1 MSSWSGS
8 DLIGKTQNGVQP
20 IYQDGFPPMGYLS
33 HPTDPRPTFAWV
45 VEEITEGSQGVYA
58 YFPTEELAKAFERTL
73 KQPRSG
79 TYRFT
84 DMVNEEK
91 EYPYK
96 TKITKKVIDDGK
108 FWVKI
113 SKKPTKKG
121 RKWVSDYRVDV
132 IKDFDELKKTVES
145 ENKNGGDLDKIV
157 YGELTDENWSS
168 NPFYKGEFKKI
179 REDSKKVINEEG
191 QKRLLYPVRAS
202 EKYISNPIHF
212 DSIDGS
218 HKLIPRPKYN
228 GFKEEG
234 GPFIHYNVGFGN
246 EEVKVFTAFD
256 YDEEDIDSF
265 EESLAE
271 GNISAGELFENGYSE
286 IYDELGQK
294 TGQRLVFTIPQL
306 FTGKWSK
313 MADNLD
319 RRGNGEQVLDFINL
333 SKAITRRVDTLANTG
348 TTASPNKRYGDYIE
362 DLVGSGWYIERT
374 PEFAFENGL
383 TYKYNEKSP
392 PEPYLIQRLGGV
404 GGRSYPRPRIASIEN
419 PPDNFVDLGNG
430 RFRIPDVGELTD
442 IAFSQR
448 ANPEFFDWFRDVD
461 SKYISIPRR
470 YGSEN
475 YLRINK
481 DAIGV
486 DPDISDWSY
495 SKTNRAWLNKDGRY
509 FADVFPESNH
519 KLSFSNFV
527 RVNISRGNREPYIER
542 HNHYVRKI
550 GDDYFSNT
558 NATFIW
564 EDQNSARKAA
574 NWNRRNGIK
583 TRTIKVKNGYANLA
597 QIPKSVID
605 EINNNRKAVEYVIRN
620 GKNKGKIGNSITDYL
635 KGTKRSQIAEEAD
648 MGIYPRRDYTERYIE
663 NINKIKKN
671 TRRYFK
677 EKYPSCVV
685 NASESSGISKDK
697 LLASFKRGVGAAKTN
712 PESIRNK
719 FTGKKRPG
727 GWPKSQR
734 YSPKA
739 WGCARAKKL
748 ARLGNKA
755 GYDQDILR
763 GD

>member
-8 DLIGKTQNGVQP
+8 DLIGKTKNGVQP

-58 YFPTEELAKAFERTL
+58 YFPTEELARAFDRTL
-73 KQPRSG
+73 KQPTSG

-84 DMVNEEK
+84 DVINKEK
-91 EYPYK
+91 QYPYK
-96 TKITKKVIDDGK
+96 TQITKKEIDDGK

-113 SKKPTKKG
+113 SKKPVKKG

-132 IKDFDELKKTVES
+132 IKDFEELKKTVES
-145 ENKNGGDLDKIV
+145 ENKNGGDLNTIV

-179 REDSKKVINEEG
+179 REDSKKVVNKEGEE
-191 QKRLLYPVRAS
+191 RLKYPIRAS

-256 YDEEDIDSF
+256 YDEEHIDSF

-286 IYDELGQK
+286 IYDELGEK

-306 FTGKWSK
+306 FKGKWSK

-319 RRGNGEQVLDFINL
+319 RRGNGEQVLDLIDPDKDDF
-333 SKAITRRVDTLANTG
+333 ANTG

-383 TYKYNEKSP
+383 TYKYKLGSQEIDK
-392 PEPYLIQRLGGV
+392 PYLIQRLGGV
-404 GGRSYPRPRIASIEN
+404 GGRSYPRPRIPSVEN
-419 PPDNFVDLGNG
+419 PQPNYVDLGNG
-430 RFRIPDVGELTD
+430 GFRKPDVGELTD
-442 IAFSQR
+442 IAFAQR
-448 ANPEFFDWFRDVD
+448 ANPEFFDWFRDGD
-461 SKYISIPRR
+461 LIAIPRR
-470 YGSEN
+470 YGSED

-486 DPDISDWSY
+486 IPDISDWAY
-495 SKTNRAWLNKDGRY
+495 SKTNRDWLNKDARY
-509 FADVFPESNH
+509 LLNVFPESNH
-519 KLSFSNFV
+519 SLSMSDLV
-527 RVNISRGNREPYIER
+527 RINVEGANREPYIVR
-542 HNHYVRKI
+542 NNHYVRKI

-558 NATFIW
+558 NALFIW
-564 EDQNSARKAA
+564 KDQNSARKAA

-597 QIPKSVID
+597 QIPKSVIE

-648 MGIYPRRDYTERYIE
+648 MGLYPRRDYTVRYME
-663 NINKIKKN
+663 NIRKIKNN

-712 PESIRNK
+712 PQSIRNK
-719 FTGKKRPG
+719 FTGEKRPG
-727 GWPKSQR
+727 GWPPSQR

-748 ARLGNKA
+748 AREKTNA